1 MAKADS
7 TAHAVWQG
15 DLMSGTGTV
24 STETGVVQD
33 QRVTWTARVER
44 VPDTTSPE
52 ELLAAA
58 HASCFAMAFS
68 LGLAQADSAPDRLE
82 VTATTS
88 FEQVEGG
95 FRVTRSRLAVVGQV
109 SGIDEERF
117 AELARGAGENCPIS
131 QALKGNVEIEVDA
144 RLSTG

>member
-1 MAKADS
+1 
-7 TAHAVWQG
+7 
-15 DLMSGTGTV
+15 
-24 STETGVVQD
+24 VVQD

-117 AELARGAGENCPIS
+117 AELARGA
-131 QALKGNVEIEVDA
+131 VRTA
-144 RLSTG
+144 RSPRP